1 MNYINEINNFRKY
14 IAINPLPAYAQALWY
29 LLMHIN
35 NTCGWIEWFKV
46 SNSRLADGLCINEKT
61 MRNQR
66 DILVERGIVL
76 YESQR
81 RKKNS
86 GKYKLVSLDGLLEKI
101 NIETTVSPTVD
112 LENKVKSTVSLT
124 VDLENKVKTTVSPTV
139 DLENKVETTVSPT
152 VDLKTT
158 VQTTVPRTVDCK
170 TTVSPTVVLAE
181 NQKTT
186 VPDTD
191 ITKRYCCNNISTT
204 TTMDTKFKEVL
215 DFFNINFH
223 AITEYETKKL
233 KSWLDE
239 FSPGVLLLALEI
251 SVESGVR
258 TMKYLEGILR
268 NWVSKN
274 LKTIENIKADQLE
287 FDKKNNTQGGKVIN
301 LKPNKFHD
309 FNQRKKYTNDEL
321 EKKLGIR
328 K

>member
-14 IAINPLPAYAQALWY
+14 IDIDPLPAYAQSLWY

-46 SNSRLADGLCINEKT
+46 SNSRLANGLSINEKT

-66 DILVERGIVL
+66 DILVERGIIL

-86 GKYKLVSLDGLLEKI
+86 GKYKLVSFDRL
-101 NIETTVSPTVD
+101 IEESSVET
-112 LENKVKSTVSLT
+112 TVSLT
-124 VDLENKVKTTVSPTV
+124 VDSGNEVKTTVSPTV
-139 DLENKVETTVSPT
+139 VLENEAKTTVSPT

-158 VQTTVPRTVDCK
+158 VNSTVPDTVDCE

-191 ITKRYCCNNISTT
+191 ITKRYCCNNISIT
-204 TTMDTKFKEVL
+204 TTMDTKFKEVV

-223 AITEYETKKL
+223 TITEYETKKL

-239 FSPGVLLLALEI
+239 FSPGILLLALEI

-268 NWVSKN
+268 NWLSKN
-274 LKTIENIKADQLE
+274 LKTIEDIKTDQLK
-287 FDKKNNTQGGKVIN
+287 FDKKSNTQGGKVIN
-301 LKPNKFHD
+301 LKPNGFHNFD
-309 FNQRKKYTNDEL
+309 QRDKYSNDEL